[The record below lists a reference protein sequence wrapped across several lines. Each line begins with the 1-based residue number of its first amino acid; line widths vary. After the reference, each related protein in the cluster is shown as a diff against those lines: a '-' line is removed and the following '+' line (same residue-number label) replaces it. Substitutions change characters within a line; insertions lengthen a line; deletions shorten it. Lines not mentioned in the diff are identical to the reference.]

1 MQPGRTESV
10 ECKSASELTSGRWE
24 RQPGRAERAVPG
36 VSKDAQ
42 EAEEDI
48 EVAYADAWTARKP
61 KLEGPW
67 SQIRY
72 RYMRETA

>member
-1 MQPGRTESV
+1 MQPGRTEAV

-48 EVAYADAWTARKP
+48 EVAYADALTARYTQVGGAVVP
-61 KLEGPW
+61 SPQW
-67 SQIRY
+67 IH
-72 RYMRETA
+72 A